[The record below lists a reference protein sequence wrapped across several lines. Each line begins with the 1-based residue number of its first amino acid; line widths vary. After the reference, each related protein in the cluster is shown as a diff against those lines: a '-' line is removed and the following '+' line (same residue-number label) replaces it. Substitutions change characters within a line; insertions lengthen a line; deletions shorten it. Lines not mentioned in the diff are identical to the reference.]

1 MIITFNNN
9 PIKIPDEEIDLAM
22 KKLDLSTHEAVEM
35 WLDDHG
41 YTVNIEQIE
50 LNKKAQK
57 IRAQHDAVAE
67 KEKKPRKP
75 REKKENPTKKA
86 IIKAIYNGIVQ
97 NLYDFENISITN
109 DEKYIDFSVDNVKY
123 TVNLVAH
130 REKKEKK

>member
-1 MIITFNNN
+1 MTITFNNKT
-9 PIKIPDEEIDLAM
+9 IEIPDKEIDLAM

-41 YTVNIEQIE
+41 YTVNTEQIE

-57 IRAQHDAVAE
+57 IRVQHDAVAE

-86 IIKAIYNGIVQ
+86 LIQAIYRGLTDIIDGIS
-97 NLYDFENISITN
+97 DISVTN
-109 DEKYIDFSVDNVKY
+109 DEKYIDFTLNNVKY

-130 REKKEKK
+130 REKKGEK

>member
-41 YTVNIEQIE
+41 YTVNAEQIE